1 MTGWLT
7 VWNALDRSKNIG
19 PFNLRF
25 SIFGRIFA
33 ASTSPICSF
42 FSHRALWVFMHE
54 GCECVRVAVFF
65 QGDLKGLP

>member
-33 ASTSPICSF
+33 ASTSPICSSF
-42 FSHRALWVFMHE
+42 PTVHCGYLCM
-54 GCECVRVAVFF
+54 RVASVYEW
-65 QGDLKGLP
+65 QSSSKET